1 MEYVSLGKTG
11 LLVSRTSFGALP
23 IQRVQNYEEAT
34 RIIRRAYDGG
44 INFFDSARL
53 YSDSEKKLGFALND
67 VRSNVIIAS
76 KTMSRTKEAILKDLE
91 TSLEQL
97 NTDYIDI
104 YQLHNPPFAPKA
116 GGDDGIYETLL
127 KAKKDGK
134 IRFIGLTNH
143 SCDIALDAALSGLYD
158 TIQYPFSMLST
169 KKETDLATMCG
180 SLGIGFIAMKAL
192 CGGLLTNIPL
202 AFSFLRQF
210 ENVVPIW
217 GIQKIEELEEILA
230 LEANPPKLTAESL
243 AQIEEEKKALMGNFC
258 RGCGYCLPCPAGIPI
273 ENANR
278 MSLMIRRAP
287 KEAWLTPAWKE
298 KMALIENCTG
308 CGACEKRCP
317 YQLKPYITLKENLAD
332 FNAQY
337 AEFHKNDN

>member
-23 IQRVQNYEEAT
+23 IQRVKNYEEASK
-34 RIIRRAYDGG
+34 IIRTAYDNG
-44 INFFDSARL
+44 INFFDTARL
-53 YSDSEKKLGFALND
+53 YSDSEEKIGFALSE
-67 VRSNVIIAS
+67 VRSNVIIAT
-76 KTMSRTKEAILKDLE
+76 KTMSKTKDAILNDLE
-91 TSLEQL
+91 TSLEKL

-116 GGDDGIYETLL
+116 GGEDGIYETLL
-127 KAKKDGK
+127 KAKKAGK

-158 TIQYPFSMLST
+158 TIQYPFSMLSSQ
-169 KKETDLATMCG
+169 KEINLATMCA

-217 GIQKIEELEEILA
+217 GIQKIEELNQLLS
-230 LEANPPKLTAESL
+230 LEANPPKLSEEFL
-243 AQIEEEKKALMGNFC
+243 LQIEKEKTALMENFC

-278 MSLMIRRAP
+278 MSLMLRRAP
-287 KEAWLTPAWKE
+287 KEAWLTKEWKE
-298 KMALIENCTG
+298 KMALIENCTE
-308 CGACEKRCP
+308 CKACEKKCP
-317 YQLKPYITLKENLAD
+317 YHLKPYLTLKENLLD

-337 AEFHKNDN
+337 AEFHKGK